1 MFKSPCRWES
11 KTHKRT
17 NLIKVKLLI
26 KTAVRE
32 EWPAIIT
39 YPYSSLQQQNVVDML
54 GQDKKLMVRSN
65 NTPSK

>member
-1 MFKSPCRWES
+1 MCKSPCRWES
-11 KTHKRT
+11 KTHKQT